1 VAGPF
6 RRVARFLAWA
16 LACAQAT
23 TAAPG
28 PRPVPAAPAVV
39 LITMDGVRWD
49 YPLRDALP
57 AFSSMGSAGWTA
69 RRLTPPFPSLT
80 FPSHTTLAT
89 GVSPARNGIVANS
102 FLDRASN
109 RRFSDE
115 REGSWIEV
123 PPLWVLAE
131 RAGLK
136 AAVRSWPCSQGAW
149 NGTSPSFFRGYD
161 GDARDGETVSWILDL
176 LRRPAPD
183 RPRLIMAWTRG
194 ADHAGHEEG
203 PSSEGV
209 RRAMRASDKL
219 LSELRAGIAA
229 LGPSAPVD
237 LIVVSDHGMTKVDR
251 MVDVVK
257 VIPKEGYFP
266 YIATSGP
273 LCNIYVKTEAQR
285 RAVAA
290 SLSRLPGGIL
300 SMTRAEAGRRFGYD
314 GDRTGDF
321 VLLCPSGA
329 TFASFHRKGD
339 RDVPRGMHGYDPS
352 LPDMGGIFYAEGPQF
367 PPGKTLAEVRAAD
380 IAPTVC
386 CVLRI
391 PPPPSAEG
399 RNLLDGSP

>member
-1 VAGPF
+1 MTGPF
-6 RRVARFLAWA
+6 RRVTRILA
-16 LACAQAT
+16 LALTLALAAT
-23 TAAPG
+23 ATPG
-28 PRPVPAAPAVV
+28 PRPAPAAPAVV

-49 YPLRDALP
+49 YPQREALP
-57 AFSSMGSAGWTA
+57 AFSSMAAAGWTA

-80 FPSHTTLAT
+80 FPSHATLAT
-89 GVSPARNGIVANS
+89 GVSPARNGIVANG
-102 FLDRASN
+102 FLDRASD

-115 REGSWIEV
+115 REASWLKV

-149 NGTSPSFFRGYD
+149 DGTSASYFRGYD
-161 GDARDGETVSWILDL
+161 GDARDGETASWILDL
-176 LRRPAPD
+176 LHRPAPA

-194 ADHAGHEEG
+194 ADHSGHEEG

-209 RRAMRASDKL
+209 RRAMGAADRF
-219 LSELRAGIAA
+219 LSKLRAGLAA

-237 LIVVSDHGMTKVDR
+237 LIVVSDHGMARVDR

-257 VIPKEGYFP
+257 VIPKEGFFP

-273 LCNIYVKTEAQR
+273 LCNIYVKTEGQR

-290 SLSRLPGGIL
+290 GLNRLPAGTL
-300 SMTRAEAGRRFGYD
+300 SMTRAEAERQFGYA

-321 VLLCPSGA
+321 VLLCPPGA

-367 PPGKTLAEVRAAD
+367 SRGKVLTEVRAID
-380 IAPTVC
+380 VAPTVC
-386 CVLRI
+386 ACLGLS
-391 PPPPSAEG
+391 PPPSAEG
-399 RNLLDGSP
+399 RNLLATSQ